1 MDGHASEHGLGMGS
15 PEASQQSGLEGAAVA
30 VAAGAPGAPAHRPG
44 AHAHEPGAQHPGAQ
58 HSGAAGTGAAR
69 HGAAGAGAVR
79 HSAALARKRVAPPP
93 ATGAH
98 LVGTLPVLVAFA
110 AMLMSAKLAYVAP
123 AGEAAGEAAGVAA
136 SAAAAL
142 SVALAA
148 AFLAL
153 ARCAVRYN
161 VIAASASSAAA
172 PPARRRTAAVVA
184 ACAAALTAPHLLAVS
199 RVAPLYLSLYLNPL
213 TPFVL
218 AAFGYDCYCS
228 GGGWPAARVAAAYA
242 AVVASSRVLRT
253 HLGAPRAAARAVARL
268 DVATLTV
275 AFAAAA
281 VAFCAA
287 AAASGA
293 RAAAPMLAVHV
304 AASAVFLV
312 SLPDACLR
320 VAPLNPLLMSGIA
333 VALEYAVGG
342 AAPLSAAA
350 AASRA
355 LAGVVTVDVADT
367 EDDDAVGGDGASD
380 SVAPPSIVRD
390 ILAHADTRAIF
401 NFLLL
406 NTAFMFVQLLYSF
419 RSKSL
424 GLLSDSLHMA
434 LDCSSLALGLVAGTL
449 SKAPVDVN
457 GKFPFG
463 LKHFE
468 ILAGFTNGTLL
479 IGISGSIVFEAVGRL
494 WRPVVL
500 QRTNELIVVSF
511 LGLLV
516 NLVGIVAFNHGH
528 GGHSHTHG
536 GGGHSHGH
544 SHSHSHSHSHGADGD
559 AGCADADTDA
569 AMNDNMRGI
578 FLHILA
584 DTLGSV
590 GVVVSTVL
598 TKVFHSDVFDPLASI
613 VIAVLIFGSALPL
626 VRSTAAQLLLRTGAQ
641 RERALRAAL
650 RQVTEVK
657 GVKSYTTPRFWPA
670 AAQLTGYI
678 HVQIYRGENSSW
690 VRAQVERVFGAAGI
704 DATVQ
709 VENDYDDCW
718 CRSGSE
724 IAVR

>member
-1 MDGHASEHGLGMGS
+1 MGS
-15 PEASQQSGLEGAAVA
+15 PEALQQSGLEGAAVA

-58 HSGAAGTGAAR
+58 HLGAAGTGAAR

-142 SVALAA
+142 LVALAA

-161 VIAASASSAAA
+161 VIAASASLAAA

-242 AVVASSRVLRT
+242 AVVASLRVLRT

-287 AAASGA
+287 AAALGA

-304 AASAVFLV
+304 AALAVFLV

-320 VAPLNPLLMSGIA
+320 VAPLNPLLMLGIA
-333 VALEYAVGG
+333 VALEYGVGG

-350 AASRA
+350 AALRA

-367 EDDDAVGGDGASD
+367 EDDDAVGGDGGGGGGGDGASD
-380 SVAPPSIVRD
+380 GVAPPSIVRD

-406 NTAFMFVQLLYSF
+406 NTAFMFVQLLYLF
-419 RSKSL
+419 RLKLL
-424 GLLSDSLHMA
+424 GLLLDLLHMA
-434 LDCSSLALGLVAGTL
+434 LDCLLLALGLVAGTL
-449 SKAPVDVN
+449 LKAPVDVN

-479 IGISGSIVFEAVGRL
+479 IGISGLIVFEAVGRL

-500 QRTNELIVVSF
+500 QRTNELIVVLF

-584 DTLGSV
+584 DTLGLV
-590 GVVVSTVL
+590 GVVVLTVL

-613 VIAVLIFGSALPL
+613 VIAVLIFGLALPL
-626 VRSTAAQLLLRTGAQ
+626 VRLTAAQLLLRTGAQ

-657 GVKSYTTPRFWPA
+657 GVKLYTTPRFWPA

-678 HVQIYRGENSSW
+678 HVQIYRGENSLW

-718 CRSGSE
+718 CRLGSE